1 MSMRYQAGIMTAS
14 YFPLKVP
21 NRPTG
26 ATATMA
32 SSTSVSVAFTA
43 PTDVG
48 AGAITGYT
56 VVSSGGQIAT
66 GASSPVTVTG
76 LTTGVAYTFVVYAN
90 NAFGNSPPSAPSN
103 SVTPVVQGQQEFTTA
118 GTFSW
123 IAPAGATS
131 VSVVTVG
138 GGGGGGTPVWPGGGN
153 SGGGGGLGY
162 KNNYTVVPGNS
173 YTVVVGAGGTTPAS
187 TYGGTGNGGN
197 GSESYFI
204 NASIVRGGGGT
215 GGDAGSVV
223 GVGGSYTGDGGG
235 TGGTAGTRQSGFSGS
250 SGAGGSG
257 GAGGAGGYSG
267 NGGNG
272 GNASSTST
280 GSGSNGTAGSGGGG
294 GGGGG
299 AGWFH
304 FADGR
309 YAGSVINGGGGVSL
323 LGQGVNGTA
332 GLGQTNTEYPDY
344 GTTFSGGGG
353 VGGTGTGYGG
363 GGSGG
368 ASGAAFSGSGAS
380 PGGGGAVRII
390 WPGTTR
396 QFPSTNTGNV

>member
-1 MSMRYQAGIMTAS
+1 MSMRYQASIMTAS

-103 SVTPVVQGQQEFTTA
+103 SVTPVAQGQQAFTTA

-123 IAPAGATS
+123 VAPSGVTS
-131 VSVVTVG
+131 VSVVAVGGGGSGAAGVGDPGQPFFGLPSIG
-138 GGGGGGTPVWPGGGN
+138 GGGGGSLQWQNDISVT
-153 SGGGGGLGY
+153 
-162 KNNYTVVPGNS
+162 PGNS
-173 YTVVVGAGGTTPAS
+173 YTVVVGGGGVGVYNGSTIAGNAGSASYFNATSGTNFANAP
-187 TYGGTGNGGN
+187 GGGGGQLSAATNQTAAGSSNGSGTSGGGRGGGSQYSAGNGGRN
-197 GSESYFI
+197 
-204 NASIVRGGGGT
+204 
-215 GGDAGSVV
+215 
-223 GVGGSYTGDGGG
+223 
-235 TGGTAGTRQSGFSGS
+235 
-250 SGAGGSG
+250 
-257 GAGGAGGYSG
+257 GAGGAGGYQ
-267 NGGNG
+267 
-272 GNASSTST
+272 A
-280 GSGSNGTAGSGGGG
+280 GSATAGFGVAAAAFANGYSGENG

-299 AGWFH
+299 AG
-304 FADGR
+304 
-309 YAGSVINGGGGVSL
+309 
-323 LGQGVNGTA
+323 QGN
-332 GLGQTNTEYPDY
+332 NTYI
-344 GTTFSGGGG
+344 SGGG
-353 VGGTGTGYGG
+353 VGILGQGTSGAGGTSASPVGKGGSSGANGGQSGNNGGVGGAYGG
-363 GGSGG
+363 GGGG
-368 ASGAAFSGSGAS
+368 TLSAANGAVASGA
-380 PGGGGAVRII
+380 GGVGAVRII

-396 QFPSTNTGNV
+396 SFPSTNTGDL